1 MELLPGILRV
11 HRGCAGPSVGG
22 GFGGSCEATSGGVV
36 AFYKFVNFGYIVL
49 QCVRQFSKIDT
60 ETHQFWRNRHP
71 KSLYFGY
78 AHASPHN
85 RIYSATSARYGYVAL
100 AYLRCPTRSC
110 PPGPNI
116 CSSRTR
122 LWTAP
127 RAARALRQ
135 RQNSH
140 GTCTCHTDRM
150 RPRQGPCLCEAPA
163 RASSHGG
170 KARTP
175 GRSLLHGGAIA

>member
-1 MELLPGILRV
+1 VRKTV
-11 HRGCAGPSVGG
+11 FQNRHRNTSV
-22 GFGGSCEATSGGVV
+22 
-36 AFYKFVNFGYIVL
+36 
-49 QCVRQFSKIDT
+49 
-60 ETHQFWRNRHP
+60 WRNRHP

-135 RQNSH
+135 RQTSH
-140 GTCTCHTDRM
+140 GTCTCHKDRM
-150 RPRQGPCLCEAPA
+150 RQRQGHCLCEAPA
-163 RASSHGG
+163 RTTSHGG
-170 KARTP
+170 KARTL
-175 GRSLLHGGAIA
+175 GRSLRCSVVALSHNLYSVRARRSMLTSPLRHAVPASHL